1 LSATFGVGQ
10 ALMPMVEG
18 VVGIEM
24 SHLVR
29 SILDE
34 AQRGSSARS
43 RAAVRVI
50 TGATTWAVVVDWD
63 GDGAA

>member
-1 LSATFGVGQ
+1 MSATFGVAQ
-10 ALMPMVEG
+10 ALMPMAEG
-18 VVGIEM
+18 IAGIGM

-34 AQRGSSARS
+34 APRGSSARF
-43 RAAVRVI
+43 RAVVGVI
-50 TGATTWAVVVDWD
+50 TGAVTWAVVVDWD